1 VTRYRARMGGLMFQ
15 QLALTAHTRKQARYI
30 LVVAL
35 VLSALVTSVL
45 WRPSAAH
52 AAGSADLSVRQ
63 SFSGSST
70 SGKTVDTVRIHNGG
84 PDTATNI
91 NYSKF
96 LTTTSTFVTVTSNVG
111 VCEFMPPPSNTWKLF
126 DACQVGSLA
135 AGGTLVITVTWG
147 GTAGV
152 AFTST
157 VTVGSSIVDPTSS
170 NNISTAKSWYGPRA
184 DLHLSQSGSIG
195 STAGKAKFVH
205 TITNRGPNNANA
217 LQLIIEIKSSGSL
230 SVGYSATPLS
240 SCQMIPP
247 ATGFQHAVACTTN
260 SLATS
265 AKWKLTGTYTGPA
278 GTSVS
283 VKTTVSANNP
293 PDPVPADNSGTA
305 ATTFHS

>member
-1 VTRYRARMGGLMFQ
+1 MFQ
-15 QLALTAHTRKQARYI
+15 QLALFGRPRRLARYL

-35 VLSALVTSVL
+35 VLSAIVASIL

-63 SFSGSST
+63 AFSGSST
-70 SGKTVDTVRIHNGG
+70 SGKTVDTVTIHNAG

-96 LTTTSTFVTVTSNVG
+96 LATTSSAVTVTSNVG
-111 VCEFMPPPSNTWKLF
+111 VCEFMPPPSSAWKLF

-135 AGGTLVITVTWG
+135 AGGNIVITVTWG

-170 NNISTAKSWYGPRA
+170 NNISKASSWYGPRA
-184 DLHLSQSGSIG
+184 DLHLSQSGTIG

-205 TITNRGPNNANA
+205 TITNRGPNKANA
-217 LQLIIEIKSSGSL
+217 LQLIIEIKSSGSF

-240 SCQMIPP
+240 SCQTIPP

-260 SLATS
+260 SLATG
-265 AKWKLTGTYTGPA
+265 AKWTLTGTYTGPA
-278 GTSVS
+278 GTAVS

-293 PDPVPADNSGTA
+293 ADPVSRDNSGTA

>member
-1 VTRYRARMGGLMFQ
+1 MFQ
-15 QLALTAHTRKQARYI
+15 QLALAGHLRKHVRYL

-35 VLSALVTSVL
+35 VLSAVTTSIF
-45 WRPSAAH
+45 WRPSSAH

-63 SFSGSST
+63 AFSGSST
-70 SGKTVDTVRIHNGG
+70 SGKTVDTVTIHNAG
-84 PDTATNI
+84 PDSATHI

-96 LTTTSTFVTVTSNVG
+96 LATTSGVVTVTSNVG
-111 VCEFMPPPSNTWKLF
+111 VCEFMPPPSTAWKLF

-135 AGGTLVITVTWG
+135 AGANLVITVTWG

-170 NNISTAKSWYGPRA
+170 NNISTASSWYGPRA
-184 DLHLSQSGSIG
+184 DLHLSQAGSIG

-205 TITNRGPNNANA
+205 TITNRGPNTANA

-240 SCQMIPP
+240 SCQTIPP

-260 SLATS
+260 SLATR
-265 AKWKLTGTYTGPA
+265 AKWTLTGTYTGPA

-293 PDPVPADNSGTA
+293 ADPRPTDNSGTA
-305 ATTFHS
+305 ATTFHA

>member
-1 VTRYRARMGGLMFQ
+1 MFQ
-15 QLALTAHTRKQARYI
+15 QLAFSVRVSKYARY
-30 LVVAL
+30 LLAVAL
-35 VLSALVTSVL
+35 VLSAIVASTL
-45 WRPSAAH
+45 WRPAAAR
-52 AAGSADLSVRQ
+52 AAGTADLSVRQ
-63 SFSGSST
+63 AFSGSST
-70 SGKTVDTVRIHNGG
+70 SGKTVDTVTIHNAG

-96 LTTTSTFVTVTSNVG
+96 LATTSSVVTVTSNVG
-111 VCEFMPPPSNTWKLF
+111 VCEFMPPPSTAWKLF

-135 AGGTLVITVTWG
+135 AGGNIVITVTWG
-147 GTAGV
+147 GTVGV

-170 NNISTAKSWYGPRA
+170 NNISTKSSWYGPRA

-205 TITNRGPNNANA
+205 TITNRGPNTANA

-230 SVGYSATPLS
+230 SVGYTATPLS

-247 ATGFQHAVACTTN
+247 ATGFQHAVSCTTN
-260 SLATS
+260 SLATG
-265 AKWKLTGTYTGPA
+265 AKWTLTGTYTGPA
-278 GTSVS
+278 GTAVS
-283 VKTTVSANNP
+283 VKTKVSANNP
-293 PDPVPADNSGTA
+293 ADPVPADNSGTA

>member
-1 VTRYRARMGGLMFQ
+1 MITMVRPSAASRSRVPM
-15 QLALTAHTRKQARYI
+15 TAAS
-30 LVVAL
+30 VASS
-35 VLSALVTSVL
+35 SALVASSIF

-52 AAGSADLSVRQ
+52 AAGSANLSVRQ
-63 SFSGSST
+63 AFSGSST
-70 SGKTVDTVRIHNGG
+70 SGKTVDTVTIHNAG

-96 LTTTSTFVTVTSNVG
+96 LATASNVFTVTSNVG
-111 VCEFMPPPSNTWKLF
+111 VCELMPPPSTTWKLF

-135 AGGTLVITVTWG
+135 AGGNIVITVTWG
-147 GTAGV
+147 GTAGA

-157 VTVGSSIVDPTSS
+157 VTVGSAVVDPTSS
-170 NNISTAKSWYGPRA
+170 NNISKASSWFGPRA

-217 LQLIIEIKSSGSL
+217 LQLIIEIKSSGAF
-230 SVGYSATPLS
+230 SVGYSGTPLS
-240 SCQMIPP
+240 SCQTIPP

-260 SLATS
+260 SLATG

-278 GTSVS
+278 GNSVS
-283 VKTTVSANNP
+283 VKATVSANNP
-293 PDPVPADNSGTA
+293 ADPVLTDNSRTT
-305 ATTFHS
+305 ATTYHS

>member
-1 VTRYRARMGGLMFQ
+1 VA
-15 QLALTAHTRKQARYI
+15 
-30 LVVAL
+30 VVL
-35 VLSALVTSVL
+35 GTIVTSIL

-52 AAGSADLSVRQ
+52 AAGSANLSIRQ
-63 SFSGSST
+63 AFSGSST
-70 SGKTVDTVRIHNGG
+70 SGKTVDTVTIHNAG

-96 LTTTSTFVTVTSNVG
+96 LATPSSVVTVTSNVG
-111 VCEFMPPPSNTWKLF
+111 VCEFMPPPSSAWKLF

-135 AGGTLVITVTWG
+135 AGGNIVITVTWG

-157 VTVGSSIVDPTSS
+157 VTVGSAIVDPTSS
-170 NNISTAKSWYGPRA
+170 NNISTASSWYGPRA

-195 STAGKAKFVH
+195 SAPGKAKFVH

-240 SCQMIPP
+240 SCQTIPP

-260 SLATS
+260 SIATG
-265 AKWKLTGTYTGPA
+265 AKWTLTGTYTGPA
-278 GTSVS
+278 GTSVT

-293 PDPVPADNSGTA
+293 ADPVASDNSGTA